1 MKAARAQNYKRT
13 SILLLLQMRLKEL
26 IMMVRRRIRKLVL
39 EVRIMR

>member
-13 SILLLLQMRLKEL
+13 SILLLLRTRLKEL
-26 IMMVRRRIRKLVL
+26 IMTVRRRIRKLVL

>member
-1 MKAARAQNYKRT
+1 MKVARAQNYKRT

-26 IMMVRRRIRKLVL
+26 IMTVRRRIRKLVL